1 MGGLRDHRVIREHT
15 EREVFPATA
24 AQSEMFLTVKLLK
37 IEAGPWDLDILL
49 HH

>member
-1 MGGLRDHRVIREHT
+1 MGFLGDHRLTREYT

-37 IEAGPWDLDILL
+37 IEEGPWGLYILL